1 MKHVLA
7 LLLAVTI
14 LAQTLVNVGIGAYYH
29 FNKEYITAKLCE
41 NRSKPE
47 LKCNGHCYLSKQL
60 KKAEEGEN
68 KAHKQML
75 KEKEEI
81 VSAFATEVSSA
92 YSPSYYTTGIQVA
105 SNTQLL
111 PYPSIDILQP
121 PPMAV

>member
-1 MKHVLA
+1 MKRSLA
-7 LLLAVTI
+7 FILAVTI

-41 NRSKPE
+41 NKSKPQ
-47 LKCNGHCYLSKQL
+47 LHCNGQCYLSKQL
-60 KKAEEGEN
+60 KKAEEGES

-81 VSAFATEVSSA
+81 VSAFSNESNKDYTPA
-92 YSPSYYTTGIQVA
+92 YYTTGELVSANIM
-105 SNTQLL
+105 LL
-111 PYPSIDILQP
+111 PYPAIDILQP